1 MPLASADSWED
12 IGIGLRLKVPSLEE
26 IGKFRRGRRMSEVVR
41 SWLKREYNVKKF
53 GEPSWRALVQ
63 VVANPAAGNDP
74 KLALK
79 IARKHPGNFH
89 V

>member
-1 MPLASADSWED
+1 MN
-12 IGIGLRLKVPSLEE
+12 
-26 IGKFRRGRRMSEVVR
+26 EVVR

-53 GEPSWRALVQ
+53 GEPSWQALVQ

-74 KLALK
+74 KLALE